1 MAKVRRGSSEG
12 PPAACS
18 GPGNRV
24 QLGKPGLPTSPRGLR
39 PSKQPK
45 RRTGSSA
52 KLGTPTPLALAG
64 RQGELTD
71 AACEL
76 GPQASHP
83 LPPPWARECPCRLG
97 PCRVPGASSSGARS
111 HPRQKAAVSG
121 WDTTLPSTHPGDG
134 SGEAQ
139 RLQVLFKFIQGHWGH
154 LPTFRSLRRGCTRQ
168 QGCLPSS
175 RLCGFAFAQA
185 PASVLP

>member
-1 MAKVRRGSSEG
+1 MFKYFSGLGMAKVRRGSSEG

-52 KLGTPTPLALAG
+52 KLGTPTPLALAV

-83 LPPPWARECPCRLG
+83 VPPPWARECPCRLG
-97 PCRVPGASSSGARS
+97 PCRVPGASSSGQEPPQAESFSVRLGH
-111 HPRQKAAVSG
+111 HPAQ
-121 WDTTLPSTHPGDG
+121 HPPW
-134 SGEAQ
+134 
-139 RLQVLFKFIQGHWGH
+139 RWLWGG
-154 LPTFRSLRRGCTRQ
+154 PEV
-168 QGCLPSS
+168 
-175 RLCGFAFAQA
+175 
-185 PASVLP
+185 ASVVQIYPRALGPPPHI